1 MRTASSGR
9 GTFFCAFYVSYMRGF
24 YEYDNYHI
32 FIDRQGLENY
42 DKSII
47 DNDYHSQKE
56 CPQSMKISH
65 AVPAGLLAASLLL
78 AGCASKDNSNNDG
91 NKGNSGNNSGNNAA
105 AQAGS
110 GAASTPS
117 ATAAVSG
124 AGADFTT
131 AIDEY
136 RKYVIEQCDAF
147 VKQTEGFTDAVK
159 AGKLEE
165 AKALYAPARMYYER
179 IEPIAEALG
188 DLDPNI
194 DARENDVDAAEWR
207 GFHKIEQALWQNHT
221 TEGMT
226 DVADRLLKD
235 AQLLRAKVE
244 TAGIDANLLVT
255 GAVELL
261 NEVSSSKVTGEE
273 ERYSH
278 TDLYDFV
285 ANVEGAQKIYE
296 LLKPE
301 LAKKD
306 PALEQTIGER
316 FTALMNELAPFKSGK
331 GYVSYEML
339 KPEEVRKL
347 SQNLDALAEPL
358 SNMGTILGV

>member
-1 MRTASSGR
+1 
-9 GTFFCAFYVSYMRGF
+9 
-24 YEYDNYHI
+24 
-32 FIDRQGLENY
+32 
-42 DKSII
+42 
-47 DNDYHSQKE
+47 
-56 CPQSMKISH
+56 MKFTY
-65 AVPAGLLAASLLL
+65 AVPAGLLAASILFT
-78 AGCASKDNSNNDG
+78 GCASNNNNSNSNTS
-91 NKGNSGNNSGNNAA
+91 NNNSTNAA
-105 AQAGS
+105 ANS
-110 GAASTPS
+110 
-117 ATAAVSG
+117 TAATNTSDTS
-124 AGADFTT
+124 AATTADFTS
-131 AIDEY
+131 AVEQY
-136 RKYVIEQCDAF
+136 RTYVIEQCDEF
-147 VKQTEGFTDAVK
+147 VKQTENFTNAVK
-159 AGKLEE
+159 EAKIED

-207 GFHKIEQALWQNHT
+207 GFHKLEKALWQDNT
-221 TEGMT
+221 TKDMT
-226 DVADRLLKD
+226 EVADQLLKD

-244 TAGIDANLLVT
+244 TVEIDANLLVT

-306 PALEQTIGER
+306 AELEKTIGER
-316 FTALMNELAPFKSGK
+316 FAALQAELAPFKSGD
-331 GYVSYEML
+331 GYVSYEEL
-339 KPEEVRKL
+339 KEEDVRKL

>member
-1 MRTASSGR
+1 MK
-9 GTFFCAFYVSYMRGF
+9 FHYV
-24 YEYDNYHI
+24 
-32 FIDRQGLENY
+32 
-42 DKSII
+42 
-47 DNDYHSQKE
+47 
-56 CPQSMKISH
+56 
-65 AVPAGLLAASLLL
+65 VPAGLLAASILFT
-78 AGCASKDNSNNDG
+78 GCSGNEDNSNR
-91 NKGNSGNNSGNNAA
+91 NNSNNAA
-105 AQAGS
+105 GAVKGTAAANNGDS
-110 GAASTPS
+110 SAAPAETAAS
-117 ATAAVSG
+117 
-124 AGADFTT
+124 AGTIGPADFTS
-131 AIDEY
+131 AIEQY
-136 RKYVIEQCDAF
+136 RTFVIEQCDEF
-147 VKQTEGFTDAVK
+147 VKETEKFTTAVK
-159 AGKLEE
+159 EGKIEE

-207 GFHKIEQALWQNHT
+207 GFHRIEKALWQDNT
-221 TEGMT
+221 TEGMAET
-226 DVADRLLKD
+226 ADRLLTD

-244 TAGIDANLLVT
+244 TAEIDANLLVT

-301 LAKKD
+301 LSKKD

-316 FTALMNELAPFKSGK
+316 FTALQAELAPFKSGD
-331 GYVSYEML
+331 GYVSYEVL
-339 KPEEVRKL
+339 KEDEVRKL

>member
-1 MRTASSGR
+1 
-9 GTFFCAFYVSYMRGF
+9 
-24 YEYDNYHI
+24 
-32 FIDRQGLENY
+32 
-42 DKSII
+42 
-47 DNDYHSQKE
+47 
-56 CPQSMKISH
+56 MKIGY
-65 AVPAGLLAASLLL
+65 AVPAGLLAASLLF
-78 AGCASKDNSNNDG
+78 AGCASNDNSNNG
-91 NKGNSGNNSGNNAA
+91 KNSNNSGNNAA
-105 AQAGS
+105 AQTGGGATPS
-110 GAASTPS
+110 PAVTAAST
-117 ATAAVSG
+117 TA
-124 AGADFTT
+124 ADFTT

-136 RKYVIEQCDAF
+136 RKYVIEQCDEF

-194 DARENDVDAAEWR
+194 DARENDVEAAQWR
-207 GFHKIEQALWQNHT
+207 GFHKIEQALWQNKT
-221 TEGMT
+221 TDGMK

-244 TAGIDANLLVT
+244 TAEIDANLLVT

-316 FTALMNELAPFKSGK
+316 FTALMNELAPFKSGD
-331 GYVSYEML
+331 GYVSYETL
-339 KPEEVRKL
+339 QADEVRRL

>member
-1 MRTASSGR
+1 MK
-9 GTFFCAFYVSYMRGF
+9 FSY
-24 YEYDNYHI
+24 
-32 FIDRQGLENY
+32 
-42 DKSII
+42 
-47 DNDYHSQKE
+47 
-56 CPQSMKISH
+56 
-65 AVPAGLLAASLLL
+65 AVPAGLLAASILFT
-78 AGCASKDNSNNDG
+78 GC
-91 NKGNSGNNSGNNAA
+91 SGNENNNNTDNNNEAAVNGSAVTAAPVTTADATATTAA
-105 AQAGS
+105 ADFS
-110 GAASTPS
+110 S
-117 ATAAVSG
+117 A
-124 AGADFTT
+124 
-131 AIDEY
+131 IEQY
-136 RKYVIEQCDAF
+136 RTYVIEQCDEF
-147 VKQTEGFTDAVK
+147 VKQTENFTNAVK
-159 AGKLEE
+159 AGSLDE

-207 GFHKIEQALWQNHT
+207 GFHKIEQALWQNST
-221 TEGMT
+221 TDGMSE
-226 DVADRLLKD
+226 VADRLLKD

-244 TAGIDANLLVT
+244 TAEIDANLLVT

-306 PALEQTIGER
+306 PELEQTIGER
-316 FTALMNELAPFKSGK
+316 FTALLDELAPFKSGD
-331 GYVSYEML
+331 GYVSYETL
-339 KPEEVRKL
+339 KEDEVRKL

>member
-1 MRTASSGR
+1 MK
-9 GTFFCAFYVSYMRGF
+9 FSY
-24 YEYDNYHI
+24 
-32 FIDRQGLENY
+32 
-42 DKSII
+42 
-47 DNDYHSQKE
+47 
-56 CPQSMKISH
+56 
-65 AVPAGLLAASLLL
+65 AVPAGLLAASILFT
-78 AGCASKDNSNNDG
+78 GCASNTNNNGSNSE
-91 NKGNSGNNSGNNAA
+91 SGSAVTSA
-105 AQAGS
+105 PV
-110 GAASTPS
+110 ASADSTN
-117 ATAAVSG
+117 TAPA
-124 AGADFTT
+124 ADFT
-131 AIDEY
+131 AA
-136 RKYVIEQCDAF
+136 IEQYRAYATQQSDEF
-147 VKQTEGFTDAVK
+147 VKQTEAFANAVK
-159 AGKLEE
+159 AGKLDE
-165 AKALYAPARMYYER
+165 AKALYAPARMHYER

-194 DARENDVDAAEWR
+194 DARENDVDPAEWR
-207 GFHKIEQALWQNHT
+207 GFHKIEQALWQKNT
-221 TEGMT
+221 TEGMS
-226 DVADRLLKD
+226 DVADQLLKD

-244 TAGIDANLLVT
+244 TVEIDASLLVT

-306 PALEQTIGER
+306 PELEKTIGER
-316 FTALMNELAPFKSGK
+316 FDALLTELAPFKSGD
-331 GYVSYEML
+331 GYVSYETL
-339 KPEEVRKL
+339 KEDQVRTL

>member
-1 MRTASSGR
+1 
-9 GTFFCAFYVSYMRGF
+9 
-24 YEYDNYHI
+24 
-32 FIDRQGLENY
+32 
-42 DKSII
+42 
-47 DNDYHSQKE
+47 
-56 CPQSMKISH
+56 MKFTY
-65 AVPAGLLAASLLL
+65 AVPAGLLAASILFT
-78 AGCASKDNSNNDG
+78 GCASNNNNSNSNTS
-91 NKGNSGNNSGNNAA
+91 NNNSTNAA
-105 AQAGS
+105 AN
-110 GAASTPS
+110 STK
-117 ATAAVSG
+117 ATNTSDTTTATT
-124 AGADFTT
+124 ADFTS
-131 AIDEY
+131 AVEQY
-136 RKYVIEQCDAF
+136 RTYVIEQCDEF
-147 VKQTEGFTDAVK
+147 VKQTENFTNAVK
-159 AGKLEE
+159 EAKIED

-207 GFHKIEQALWQNHT
+207 GFHKLEKALWQDNT
-221 TEGMT
+221 TKDMT
-226 DVADRLLKD
+226 EVADQLLKD

-244 TAGIDANLLVT
+244 TVEIDANLLVT

-306 PALEQTIGER
+306 AELEKTIGER
-316 FTALMNELAPFKSGK
+316 FAALQAELAPFKSGD
-331 GYVSYEML
+331 GYVSYEEL
-339 KPEEVRKL
+339 KEEDVRKL

>member
-1 MRTASSGR
+1 
-9 GTFFCAFYVSYMRGF
+9 
-24 YEYDNYHI
+24 
-32 FIDRQGLENY
+32 
-42 DKSII
+42 
-47 DNDYHSQKE
+47 
-56 CPQSMKISH
+56 MKISY
-65 AVPAGLLAASLLL
+65 AVPAGLLAVSLLF
-78 AGCASKDNSNNDG
+78 AGCAGKDNSNN
-91 NKGNSGNNSGNNAA
+91 NNNNGNNAA
-105 AQAGS
+105 TQTGS
-110 GAASTPS
+110 GAEGVEMA
-117 ATAAVSG
+117 G
-124 AGADFTT
+124 AGTGSDFTT

-136 RKYVIEQCDAF
+136 RKYVITECDEF

-165 AKALYAPARMYYER
+165 AKALYAPARMHYER

-194 DARENDVDAAEWR
+194 DARENDVDAADWR
-207 GFHKIEQALWQNHT
+207 GFHKLEQALWQNNT

-226 DVADRLLKD
+226 EVADRLLKD

-301 LAKKD
+301 LSKKD
-306 PALEQTIGER
+306 PELAQTIGDR
-316 FTALMNELAPFKSGK
+316 FTALLNELAPFKSGD
-331 GYVSYEML
+331 GYVSYETL
-339 KPEEVRKL
+339 KEDEIRKL

>member
-1 MRTASSGR
+1 
-9 GTFFCAFYVSYMRGF
+9 
-24 YEYDNYHI
+24 
-32 FIDRQGLENY
+32 
-42 DKSII
+42 
-47 DNDYHSQKE
+47 
-56 CPQSMKISH
+56 MKISY
-65 AVPAGLLAASLLL
+65 AVPAGLLAASLLF
-78 AGCASKDNSNNDG
+78 AGCAGKDNSNNNG
-91 NKGNSGNNSGNNAA
+91 NNNNSGNNAA
-105 AQAGS
+105 AQTNS
-110 GAASTPS
+110 GAE
-117 ATAAVSG
+117 G
-124 AGADFTT
+124 AGKTGAGTNADFTT

-136 RKYVIEQCDAF
+136 RKYVIEECDEF

-165 AKALYAPARMYYER
+165 AKTLYAPARMHYEL

-194 DARENDVDAAEWR
+194 DARENDVDAAQWR
-207 GFHKIEQALWQNHT
+207 GFHKLEQALWQNNT

-306 PALEQTIGER
+306 PDLAQTIGDR
-316 FTALMNELAPFKSGK
+316 FTALLNELAPFKSGD
-331 GYVSYEML
+331 GYVSYETL
-339 KPEEVRKL
+339 KEDEVRKL

>member
-1 MRTASSGR
+1 
-9 GTFFCAFYVSYMRGF
+9 
-24 YEYDNYHI
+24 
-32 FIDRQGLENY
+32 
-42 DKSII
+42 
-47 DNDYHSQKE
+47 
-56 CPQSMKISH
+56 MKFTY
-65 AVPAGLLAASLLL
+65 AVPAGLLAASILFT
-78 AGCASKDNSNNDG
+78 GCTSNND
-91 NKGNSGNNSGNNAA
+91 NINSNTSNNNSTNAA
-105 AQAGS
+105 AKSTATTNTS
-110 GAASTPS
+110 DTSAAT
-117 ATAAVSG
+117 T
-124 AGADFTT
+124 ADFTS
-131 AIDEY
+131 AVEQY
-136 RKYVIEQCDAF
+136 RTYVIEQCDEF
-147 VKQTEGFTDAVK
+147 VKQTENFTNAVK
-159 AGKLEE
+159 EAKIED

-207 GFHKIEQALWQNHT
+207 GFHKLEKALWQDNT
-221 TEGMT
+221 TKDMT
-226 DVADRLLKD
+226 EVADQLLKD

-244 TAGIDANLLVT
+244 TVEIDANLLVT

-306 PALEQTIGER
+306 AELEKTIGER
-316 FTALMNELAPFKSGK
+316 FAALQAELAPFKSGD
-331 GYVSYEML
+331 GYVSYEEL
-339 KPEEVRKL
+339 KEEDVRKL

>member
-1 MRTASSGR
+1 
-9 GTFFCAFYVSYMRGF
+9 
-24 YEYDNYHI
+24 
-32 FIDRQGLENY
+32 
-42 DKSII
+42 
-47 DNDYHSQKE
+47 
-56 CPQSMKISH
+56 MKIGY
-65 AVPAGLLAASLLL
+65 AVPAGLLAASLLF
-78 AGCASKDNSNNDG
+78 AGCAGKDNSNNNG
-91 NKGNSGNNSGNNAA
+91 NNGNSGNNSGNNAA

-110 GAASTPS
+110 GAESVAK
-117 ATAAVSG
+117 
-124 AGADFTT
+124 AGGETNADFTT

-159 AGKLEE
+159 AGKLDE
-165 AKALYAPARMYYER
+165 AKALYAPARMHYER

-194 DARENDVDAAEWR
+194 DARENDVDAADWR
-207 GFHKIEQALWQNHT
+207 GFHKIEQALWQNNT

-316 FTALMNELAPFKSGK
+316 FTALMNELAPFKSGE
-331 GYVSYEML
+331 GYVSYETL
-339 KPEEVRKL
+339 KPEEVRRL

>member
-1 MRTASSGR
+1 
-9 GTFFCAFYVSYMRGF
+9 
-24 YEYDNYHI
+24 
-32 FIDRQGLENY
+32 
-42 DKSII
+42 
-47 DNDYHSQKE
+47 
-56 CPQSMKISH
+56 MKFTY
-65 AVPAGLLAASLLL
+65 AVPAGLLAASILFT
-78 AGCASKDNSNNDG
+78 GCASNNNNSNSNTS
-91 NKGNSGNNSGNNAA
+91 NNNSANAA
-105 AQAGS
+105 AN
-110 GAASTPS
+110 STK
-117 ATAAVSG
+117 ATNTSDTTTATT
-124 AGADFTT
+124 ADFTS
-131 AIDEY
+131 AVEQY
-136 RKYVIEQCDAF
+136 RTYVIEQCDEF
-147 VKQTEGFTDAVK
+147 VKQTENFTNAVK
-159 AGKLEE
+159 EAKIED

-207 GFHKIEQALWQNHT
+207 GFHKLEKALWQDNT
-221 TEGMT
+221 TKDMT
-226 DVADRLLKD
+226 EVADQLLKD

-244 TAGIDANLLVT
+244 TVEIDANLLVT

-306 PALEQTIGER
+306 AELEKTIGER
-316 FTALMNELAPFKSGK
+316 FAALQAELAPFKSGD
-331 GYVSYEML
+331 GYVSYKEL
-339 KPEEVRKL
+339 KEEDVRKL

>member
-1 MRTASSGR
+1 
-9 GTFFCAFYVSYMRGF
+9 
-24 YEYDNYHI
+24 
-32 FIDRQGLENY
+32 
-42 DKSII
+42 
-47 DNDYHSQKE
+47 
-56 CPQSMKISH
+56 MKFTY
-65 AVPAGLLAASLLL
+65 AVPAGLLAASILFT
-78 AGCASKDNSNNDG
+78 GCASNNNNSNSNTS
-91 NKGNSGNNSGNNAA
+91 NNNSANAA
-105 AQAGS
+105 N
-110 GAASTPS
+110 STK
-117 ATAAVSG
+117 ATNTSDTTTATT
-124 AGADFTT
+124 ADFTS
-131 AIDEY
+131 AVEQY
-136 RKYVIEQCDAF
+136 RTYVIEQCDEF
-147 VKQTEGFTDAVK
+147 VKQTENFTNAVK
-159 AGKLEE
+159 EAKIED

-207 GFHKIEQALWQNHT
+207 GFHKLEKALWQDNT
-221 TEGMT
+221 TKDMT
-226 DVADRLLKD
+226 EVADQLLKD

-244 TAGIDANLLVT
+244 TVEIDANLLVT

-306 PALEQTIGER
+306 AELEKTIGER
-316 FTALMNELAPFKSGK
+316 FVALQAELAPFKTGD
-331 GYVSYEML
+331 GYVSYEEL
-339 KPEEVRKL
+339 KEEDVRKL

>member
-1 MRTASSGR
+1 MK
-9 GTFFCAFYVSYMRGF
+9 FSY
-24 YEYDNYHI
+24 
-32 FIDRQGLENY
+32 
-42 DKSII
+42 
-47 DNDYHSQKE
+47 
-56 CPQSMKISH
+56 
-65 AVPAGLLAASLLL
+65 AVPAGLLAASILF
-78 AGCASKDNSNNDG
+78 AGCASNDNNNSNS
-91 NKGNSGNNSGNNAA
+91 NSGNEAA
-105 AQAGS
+105 AANS
-110 GAASTPS
+110 SKATNAPAATTEPAVTES
-117 ATAAVSG
+117 AAA
-124 AGADFTT
+124 ADLTS
-131 AIDEY
+131 AIEQY
-136 RKYVIEQCDAF
+136 RSYVIEQCDEF
-147 VKQTEGFTDAVK
+147 VKQTERFTTAVK
-159 AGKLEE
+159 AGQLEE

-194 DARENDVDAAEWR
+194 DARENDVDPADWR
-207 GFHKIEQALWQNHT
+207 GFHKIEQALWQNGT
-221 TEGMT
+221 TDGMS
-226 DVADRLLKD
+226 DVADQLLKD

-244 TAGIDANLLVT
+244 TTDIDATLLVT
-255 GAVELL
+255 GAVGLL

-306 PALEQTIGER
+306 PELEQTIGER
-316 FTALMNELAPFKSGK
+316 FSALLDELAPFKSGD
-331 GYVSYEML
+331 GYVSYETL
-339 KPEEVRKL
+339 KEDEIRKL

>member
-1 MRTASSGR
+1 
-9 GTFFCAFYVSYMRGF
+9 
-24 YEYDNYHI
+24 
-32 FIDRQGLENY
+32 
-42 DKSII
+42 
-47 DNDYHSQKE
+47 
-56 CPQSMKISH
+56 MKFTY
-65 AVPAGLLAASLLL
+65 AVPAGLLAASILFT
-78 AGCASKDNSNNDG
+78 GCANN
-91 NKGNSGNNSGNNAA
+91 NNSTNTAA
-105 AQAGS
+105 N
-110 GAASTPS
+110 STTATTAPET
-117 ATAAVSG
+117 ATATNAPET
-124 AGADFTT
+124 ATADFTS
-131 AIDEY
+131 AIDSY
-136 RKYVIEQCDAF
+136 RTYVIQQCDEF
-147 VKQTEGFTDAVK
+147 VKQTESFTNAVK
-159 AGKLEE
+159 EDKIDE

-207 GFHKIEQALWQNHT
+207 GFHKLEKALWQDNT
-221 TEGMT
+221 TKDMT
-226 DVADRLLKD
+226 EVADQLLKD

-244 TAGIDANLLVT
+244 TVEIDANLLVT

-306 PALEQTIGER
+306 AELEKTIGER
-316 FTALMNELAPFKSGK
+316 FAALQAELAPFKSGD
-331 GYVSYEML
+331 GYVSYEEL
-339 KPEEVRKL
+339 KEDEVRKL

>member
-1 MRTASSGR
+1 
-9 GTFFCAFYVSYMRGF
+9 
-24 YEYDNYHI
+24 
-32 FIDRQGLENY
+32 
-42 DKSII
+42 
-47 DNDYHSQKE
+47 
-56 CPQSMKISH
+56 MKFTY
-65 AVPAGLLAASLLL
+65 AVPASLLAASILFT
-78 AGCASKDNSNNDG
+78 GCANN
-91 NKGNSGNNSGNNAA
+91 NNSTNTVANSTTATNAPTTDA
-105 AQAGS
+105 ATN
-110 GAASTPS
+110 TPET
-117 ATAAVSG
+117 AT
-124 AGADFTT
+124 ADFTS
-131 AIDEY
+131 AIDQY
-136 RKYVIEQCDAF
+136 RTYVIQQCDEF
-147 VKQTEGFTDAVK
+147 VKQTESFTNAVK
-159 AGKLEE
+159 EDKIDE

-207 GFHKIEQALWQNHT
+207 GFHKLEKALWQDNT
-221 TEGMT
+221 TKDMT
-226 DVADRLLKD
+226 EVADQLLKD

-244 TAGIDANLLVT
+244 TVEIDANLLVT

-306 PALEQTIGER
+306 ADLEKTIGER
-316 FTALMNELAPFKSGK
+316 FAALQAELAPFKSGD
-331 GYVSYEML
+331 GYVSYEEL
-339 KPEEVRKL
+339 KEDEVRKL

>member
-1 MRTASSGR
+1 MK
-9 GTFFCAFYVSYMRGF
+9 FSY
-24 YEYDNYHI
+24 
-32 FIDRQGLENY
+32 
-42 DKSII
+42 
-47 DNDYHSQKE
+47 
-56 CPQSMKISH
+56 
-65 AVPAGLLAASLLL
+65 AVPAGLLAASILF
-78 AGCASKDNSNNDG
+78 AGCSGNENNNNKDNNNEAAVNGSAVTAAPVTTADATATT
-91 NKGNSGNNSGNNAA
+91 AA
-105 AQAGS
+105 A
-110 GAASTPS
+110 
-117 ATAAVSG
+117 
-124 AGADFTT
+124 DFST
-131 AIDEY
+131 AIEQY
-136 RKYVIEQCDAF
+136 RTYVIEQCDEF
-147 VKQTEGFTDAVK
+147 VKQTENFTNAVK
-159 AGKLEE
+159 AGSLDE

-207 GFHKIEQALWQNHT
+207 GFHKIEQALWQNST
-221 TEGMT
+221 TDGMSE
-226 DVADRLLKD
+226 VADRLLKD

-244 TAGIDANLLVT
+244 TAEIDANLLVT

-306 PALEQTIGER
+306 PELEQTIGER
-316 FTALMNELAPFKSGK
+316 FTALLDELAPFKSGD
-331 GYVSYEML
+331 GYVSYETL
-339 KPEEVRKL
+339 KEDEVRKL

>member
-1 MRTASSGR
+1 
-9 GTFFCAFYVSYMRGF
+9 
-24 YEYDNYHI
+24 
-32 FIDRQGLENY
+32 
-42 DKSII
+42 
-47 DNDYHSQKE
+47 
-56 CPQSMKISH
+56 MKFTY
-65 AVPAGLLAASLLL
+65 AVPAGLLAASILFT
-78 AGCASKDNSNNDG
+78 GCTSNNDNSNSNTS
-91 NKGNSGNNSGNNAA
+91 NNNSTNAA
-105 AQAGS
+105 ANS
-110 GAASTPS
+110 
-117 ATAAVSG
+117 TAATNTSDTS
-124 AGADFTT
+124 AATTADFTS
-131 AIDEY
+131 AVEQY
-136 RKYVIEQCDAF
+136 RTYVIEQCDEF
-147 VKQTEGFTDAVK
+147 VKQTENFTNAVK
-159 AGKLEE
+159 EAKIED

-207 GFHKIEQALWQNHT
+207 GFHKLEKALWQDNT
-221 TEGMT
+221 TKDMT
-226 DVADRLLKD
+226 EVADQLLKD

-244 TAGIDANLLVT
+244 TVEIDANLLVT

-306 PALEQTIGER
+306 AELEKTIGER
-316 FTALMNELAPFKSGK
+316 FAALQAELAPFKSGE
-331 GYVSYEML
+331 GYVSYEEL
-339 KPEEVRKL
+339 KEEDVRKL

>member
-1 MRTASSGR
+1 MRFT
-9 GTFFCAFYVSYMRGF
+9 Y
-24 YEYDNYHI
+24 
-32 FIDRQGLENY
+32 
-42 DKSII
+42 
-47 DNDYHSQKE
+47 
-56 CPQSMKISH
+56 
-65 AVPAGLLAASLLL
+65 AVPAGLLAASILFT
-78 AGCASKDNSNNDG
+78 GCASNNNDSNTSNN
-91 NKGNSGNNSGNNAA
+91 NSTNAA
-105 AQAGS
+105 NS
-110 GAASTPS
+110 
-117 ATAAVSG
+117 TAATNT
-124 AGADFTT
+124 AAATTADFTS
-131 AIDEY
+131 AVDQY
-136 RKYVIEQCDAF
+136 RTYVIEQCDEF
-147 VKQTEGFTDAVK
+147 VKQTENFTNAVK
-159 AGKLEE
+159 EAKIEE

-194 DARENDVDAAEWR
+194 DARENDVEAAEWR
-207 GFHKIEQALWQNHT
+207 GFHKLEKALWQDNT
-221 TEGMT
+221 TKDMT
-226 DVADRLLKD
+226 EFADQLLKD

-244 TAGIDANLLVT
+244 IVEIDANLLVT

-306 PALEQTIGER
+306 AELEKTIGER
-316 FTALMNELAPFKSGK
+316 FAALQAELAPFKSGD
-331 GYVSYEML
+331 GYVSYEEL
-339 KPEEVRKL
+339 KEEDVRKL

>member
-1 MRTASSGR
+1 
-9 GTFFCAFYVSYMRGF
+9 
-24 YEYDNYHI
+24 
-32 FIDRQGLENY
+32 
-42 DKSII
+42 
-47 DNDYHSQKE
+47 
-56 CPQSMKISH
+56 MKFTY
-65 AVPAGLLAASLLL
+65 AVPAGLLAASILFT
-78 AGCASKDNSNNDG
+78 GCASNNNNSNSNTS
-91 NKGNSGNNSGNNAA
+91 NNNSANAA
-105 AQAGS
+105 AN
-110 GAASTPS
+110 STKATNTS
-117 ATAAVSG
+117 DTTTATAA
-124 AGADFTT
+124 DFTS
-131 AIDEY
+131 AVEQY
-136 RKYVIEQCDAF
+136 RTYVIEQCDEF
-147 VKQTEGFTDAVK
+147 VKQTENFTNAVK
-159 AGKLEE
+159 EAKIED

-207 GFHKIEQALWQNHT
+207 GFHKLEKALWQDNT
-221 TEGMT
+221 TKDMT
-226 DVADRLLKD
+226 EVADQLLKD

-244 TAGIDANLLVT
+244 TVEIDVNLLVT

-306 PALEQTIGER
+306 AELEKTIGER
-316 FTALMNELAPFKSGK
+316 FAALQAELAPFKSGD
-331 GYVSYEML
+331 GYVSYEEL
-339 KPEEVRKL
+339 KEEDVRKL

>member
-1 MRTASSGR
+1 VFGLK
-9 GTFFCAFYVSYMRGF
+9 FSY
-24 YEYDNYHI
+24 
-32 FIDRQGLENY
+32 
-42 DKSII
+42 
-47 DNDYHSQKE
+47 
-56 CPQSMKISH
+56 
-65 AVPAGLLAASLLL
+65 AVPAGLLAASILFT
-78 AGCASKDNSNNDG
+78 GCASNDT
-91 NKGNSGNNSGNNAA
+91 KGNSANSVNSAVANTATSAPEATSNAA
-105 AQAGS
+105 N
-110 GAASTPS
+110 
-117 ATAAVSG
+117 TAA
-124 AGADFTT
+124 AADFTS
-131 AIDEY
+131 AIDQY
-136 RKYVIEQCDAF
+136 RAYVIEQCDLF
-147 VKQTEGFTDAVK
+147 VKETENFTNAVK

-165 AKALYAPARMYYER
+165 AKALYAPARMFYER

-207 GFHKIEQALWQNHT
+207 GFHKLEKALWQDKT
-221 TEGMT
+221 TEGT
-226 DVADRLLKD
+226 TETADRLLKD
-235 AQLLRAKVE
+235 AQLLRARVE
-244 TAGIDANLLVT
+244 TVEIDASLLVT

-306 PALEQTIGER
+306 AALEQTIGER
-316 FTALMNELAPFKSGK
+316 FKALQDELAPFKSGD
-331 GYVSYEML
+331 GYVSYEVL
-339 KPEEVRKL
+339 KEDEVRKL

>member
-1 MRTASSGR
+1 MRFT
-9 GTFFCAFYVSYMRGF
+9 Y
-24 YEYDNYHI
+24 
-32 FIDRQGLENY
+32 
-42 DKSII
+42 
-47 DNDYHSQKE
+47 
-56 CPQSMKISH
+56 
-65 AVPAGLLAASLLL
+65 AVPAGLLAASILFT
-78 AGCASKDNSNNDG
+78 GCASNNNDSNTSNN
-91 NKGNSGNNSGNNAA
+91 NSTNATNSTAATNTAA
-105 AQAGS
+105 A
-110 GAASTPS
+110 T
-117 ATAAVSG
+117 T
-124 AGADFTT
+124 ADFTS
-131 AIDEY
+131 AVDQY
-136 RKYVIEQCDAF
+136 RTYVIEQCDEF
-147 VKQTEGFTDAVK
+147 VKQTENFTNAVK
-159 AGKLEE
+159 EAKIEE

-194 DARENDVDAAEWR
+194 DARENDVEAAEWR
-207 GFHKIEQALWQNHT
+207 GFHKLEKALWQDNT
-221 TEGMT
+221 TKDMT
-226 DVADRLLKD
+226 EFADQLLKD

-244 TAGIDANLLVT
+244 TVEIDANLLVT

-301 LAKKD
+301 LAKED
-306 PALEQTIGER
+306 AELEKTIGER
-316 FTALMNELAPFKSGK
+316 FAALQAELAPFKSGD
-331 GYVSYEML
+331 GYVSYEEL
-339 KPEEVRKL
+339 KEEDVRKL

>member
-1 MRTASSGR
+1 
-9 GTFFCAFYVSYMRGF
+9 
-24 YEYDNYHI
+24 
-32 FIDRQGLENY
+32 
-42 DKSII
+42 
-47 DNDYHSQKE
+47 
-56 CPQSMKISH
+56 MKFTY
-65 AVPAGLLAASLLL
+65 AVPAGLLAASILFT
-78 AGCASKDNSNNDG
+78 GCANN
-91 NKGNSGNNSGNNAA
+91 NNSTNTAA
-105 AQAGS
+105 N
-110 GAASTPS
+110 STTATTAPET
-117 ATAAVSG
+117 ATATTAPET
-124 AGADFTT
+124 ATADFTS
-131 AIDEY
+131 AIDSY
-136 RKYVIEQCDAF
+136 RTYVIQQCDEF
-147 VKQTEGFTDAVK
+147 VKQTESFTNAVK
-159 AGKLEE
+159 EDKIDE

-207 GFHKIEQALWQNHT
+207 GFHKLEKALWQDNT
-221 TEGMT
+221 TKDMT
-226 DVADRLLKD
+226 EVADQLLKD

-244 TAGIDANLLVT
+244 TVEIDANLLVT

-306 PALEQTIGER
+306 ADLEKTIGER
-316 FTALMNELAPFKSGK
+316 FAALQAELAPFKSGD
-331 GYVSYEML
+331 GYVSYEEL
-339 KPEEVRKL
+339 KEDEVRKL

>member
-1 MRTASSGR
+1 MK
-9 GTFFCAFYVSYMRGF
+9 FSY
-24 YEYDNYHI
+24 
-32 FIDRQGLENY
+32 
-42 DKSII
+42 
-47 DNDYHSQKE
+47 
-56 CPQSMKISH
+56 
-65 AVPAGLLAASLLL
+65 AVPAGLLAASILFT
-78 AGCASKDNSNNDG
+78 GCASNANNNVG
-91 NKGNSGNNSGNNAA
+91 SSESGSAVTSA
-105 AQAGS
+105 
-110 GAASTPS
+110 PV
-117 ATAAVSG
+117 ATADSANT
-124 AGADFTT
+124 APAADFT
-131 AIDEY
+131 AA
-136 RKYVIEQCDAF
+136 IEQYRTYATQQSDEF
-147 VKQTEGFTDAVK
+147 VKQTEAFTNAVK
-159 AGKLEE
+159 AGKLDE
-165 AKALYAPARMYYER
+165 AKALYAPARMHYER

-194 DARENDVDAAEWR
+194 DARENDVDPAEWR
-207 GFHKIEQALWQNHT
+207 GFHKIEQALWQNST
-221 TEGMT
+221 TEGMS
-226 DVADRLLKD
+226 DVADGLLKD

-244 TAGIDANLLVT
+244 TVEIDASLLVT

-306 PALEQTIGER
+306 PELEKTIGER
-316 FTALMNELAPFKSGK
+316 FDALLAELAPFKSGD
-331 GYVSYEML
+331 GYVSYETL
-339 KPEEVRKL
+339 KEDQVRTL